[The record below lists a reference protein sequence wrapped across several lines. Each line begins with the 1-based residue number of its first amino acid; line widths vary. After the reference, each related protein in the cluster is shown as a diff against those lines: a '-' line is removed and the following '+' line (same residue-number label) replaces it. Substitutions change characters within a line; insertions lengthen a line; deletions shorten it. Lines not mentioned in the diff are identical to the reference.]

1 MTARNN
7 NTIRDVISHCLYA
20 CHVIFFSL
28 LFAVLQKIDRS
39 RVRVFWGKYSRC
51 RSNPPKKS
59 TAGFSNGCFSAA
71 NYHFLCHL
79 WRGWHCP
86 ADCCSEGPEPW
97 LAVLLHG
104 PDEPADWTEAAPE
117 HNSHYGT

>member
-1 MTARNN
+1 
-7 NTIRDVISHCLYA
+7 
-20 CHVIFFSL
+20 L

-51 RSNPPKKS
+51 SSNPPKKS

-71 NYHFLCHL
+71 NYHFLRHL

-97 LAVLLHG
+97 NRPVCADIDGGDMLVVLAVLLHG